1 MGLWFSP
8 DSLAVAASDVA
19 SIGNSLRTVHGLATL
34 PTTAVAA
41 AGLDEVS
48 AAIAALFGSY
58 GKEYQALSAQAAVFH
73 DQFVQTLTGAG
84 VAYAGAE
91 SANVAPLQGLLD
103 AVNAPSEAIF
113 GRPLIGNGADATTAG
128 ANGGAGGI
136 LVGNGGN
143 GAPGAAGQ
151 AGGAGGAAGLFG
163 SGGQGG
169 AGGIGAAG
177 GNGGR
182 GGMLTGNGGA
192 GGAGGA
198 GAMGGTGGSA
208 GF

>member
-73 DQFVQTLTGAG
+73 DQFVQALTGAVWPTREPSRQTSRRCKAFSTRSMRRVRPSS
-84 VAYAGAE
+84 VA
-91 SANVAPLQGLLD
+91 
-103 AVNAPSEAIF
+103 
-113 GRPLIGNGADATTAG
+113 R
-128 ANGGAGGI
+128 
-136 LVGNGGN
+136 
-143 GAPGAAGQ
+143 
-151 AGGAGGAAGLFG
+151 
-163 SGGQGG
+163 
-169 AGGIGAAG
+169 
-177 GNGGR
+177 
-182 GGMLTGNGGA
+182 
-192 GGAGGA
+192 
-198 GAMGGTGGSA
+198 
-208 GF
+208 

>member
-19 SIGNSLRTVHGLATL
+19 SIGNTLRTVHGLATL

-73 DQFVQTLTGAG
+73 DQFVQALTGAR

-136 LVGNGGN
+136 LVGTAAMVLRARQDKPA
-143 GAPGAAGQ
+143 APAGRLACSAA
-151 AGGAGGAAGLFG
+151 AAK
-163 SGGQGG
+163 
-169 AGGIGAAG
+169 AAPAESVP
-177 GNGGR
+177 R
-182 GGMLTGNGGA
+182 VATA
-192 GGAGGA
+192 AA
-198 GAMGGTGGSA
+198 AEC
-208 GF
+208 